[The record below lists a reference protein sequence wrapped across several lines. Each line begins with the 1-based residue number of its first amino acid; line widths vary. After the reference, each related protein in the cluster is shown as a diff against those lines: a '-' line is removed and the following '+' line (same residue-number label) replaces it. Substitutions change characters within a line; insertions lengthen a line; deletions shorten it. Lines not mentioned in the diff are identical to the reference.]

1 MLGFYVS
8 LVIVFYRARYNDSI
22 QRHHHML
29 SPTKPRPFPAAAF
42 PTVGASGHQ
51 VSLPAA
57 PKLPQ
62 TAIAGRGRGFSGRQG
77 SNGSQLTPEV
87 MQQLLTL
94 PRGKNPTAGQQQ
106 QVNVPDNERHLY
118 KQQVAREHLQQ
129 QQQSHQNINRQFQQ
143 QTTQERLIWGG
154 MQNIVP
160 TSTAPS
166 PMTNSAQIIGM
177 KDAEPPISGLASSG
191 PSSSSTS
198 SPTTKRSG
206 SSVACTLC

>member
-1 MLGFYVS
+1 VLGCLIFS
-8 LVIVFYRARYNDSI
+8 CNRFFRARYNDSI
-22 QRHHHML
+22 QRYPHML

-51 VSLPAA
+51 VSSPAA

-106 QVNVPDNERHLY
+106 QFKVPDNERHLY

-129 QQQSHQNINRQFQQ
+129 QQQIHQNINRQFQQ
-143 QTTQERLIWGG
+143 QPTQERSIWGG
-154 MQNIVP
+154 MQNIMP
-160 TSTAPS
+160 TSTAAPI
-166 PMTNSAQIIGM
+166 TNCAQIIGM
-177 KDAEPPISGLASSG
+177 KDAEPSVSGLASSG
-191 PSSSSTS
+191 PSSSSTL
-198 SPTTKRSG
+198 SPTIKRSG

>member
-1 MLGFYVS
+1 
-8 LVIVFYRARYNDSI
+8 
-22 QRHHHML
+22 ML

-51 VSLPAA
+51 VSLPAV

-94 PRGKNPTAGQQQ
+94 PRGKNPTVGQQQ
-106 QVNVPDNERHLY
+106 QVNVPDNERHMY

-143 QTTQERLIWGG
+143 QPTQERLIWGG

-160 TSTAPS
+160 TSAATS
-166 PMTNSAQIIGM
+166 PGMTNCDQIIGM
-177 KDAEPPISGLASSG
+177 KDAEPSISGLASSG
-191 PSSSSTS
+191 PSSSSTL
-198 SPTTKRSG
+198 SPTIKRSG